1 MIHSECAAGI
11 RPEAAVSSF
20 QPMKYLSAILFS
32 ITILVSSAASAG
44 TTTSAADHI
53 EKGNMYLVQD
63 RPFAAVEEFR
73 TAIRLGAE
81 NPVLYRNLAIVLYD
95 LGFLDEA
102 AGLMEKALAL
112 SPYAVTFRM
121 ELGTIYL
128 AQGKN
133 DLAEKQFLTVLSK
146 NPGYSDAYYY
156 LGEKYFRD
164 KDYDMAWMF
173 ARMAKLLGHHGTDVI
188 ERLKAVSTEPDV
200 RPWEAMSDR
209 IFIRQ
214 ILVDSRKKAE
224 DIISRISAG
233 ELFEDIASGMDAR
246 LDSSGGFLGH
256 FSESELHPNISSAI
270 RNQKLFGVPVI
281 VKTELG
287 YHIVQRVVPFD
298 LAKWKQLVS
307 YAGGRKTPSP
317 ITADNEGIVLA
328 KAKNPSGTVESA
340 PRAFKAVEHTTH
352 YSTPDKK
359 YPVYAGVFRSQ
370 KYARERLDRLRD
382 IGLEGVIH
390 AKNTKRGRLLVVLAG
405 KYTTLEEA
413 KKIGKMIA
421 DHGLEYYIPR

>member
-1 MIHSECAAGI
+1 
-11 RPEAAVSSF
+11 
-20 QPMKYLSAILFS
+20 
-32 ITILVSSAASAG
+32 
-44 TTTSAADHI
+44 
-53 EKGNMYLVQD
+53 
-63 RPFAAVEEFR
+63 
-73 TAIRLGAE
+73 
-81 NPVLYRNLAIVLYD
+81 
-95 LGFLDEA
+95 
-102 AGLMEKALAL
+102 
-112 SPYAVTFRM
+112 
-121 ELGTIYL
+121 
-128 AQGKN
+128 
-133 DLAEKQFLTVLSK
+133 
-146 NPGYSDAYYY
+146 
-156 LGEKYFRD
+156 
-164 KDYDMAWMF
+164 
-173 ARMAKLLGHHGTDVI
+173 
-188 ERLKAVSTEPDV
+188 
-200 RPWEAMSDR
+200 
-209 IFIRQ
+209 
-214 ILVDSRKKAE
+214 
-224 DIISRISAG
+224 
-233 ELFEDIASGMDAR
+233 MDAR
-246 LDSSGGFLGH
+246 LDSSGGLLGH